1 VLERYYRS
9 VDPRLLIENPVHRY
23 VDVPGFDSAHM
34 SHGFGVLIDS
44 GKVSRLWSR
53 PVHHHR

>member
-1 VLERYYRS
+1 M
-9 VDPRLLIENPVHRY
+9 LIENPVHRY